1 VEVRSVCDL
10 WRGADW
16 LEREVFDM
24 FGVTFTGHPDLRRI
38 LMWETYA
45 EGYPL
50 RKDFLNAS
58 LFKSLFAI
66 DRFNTIRSYYDRLID
81 LPNLPNTLFMPV
93 ARADILDLLTVQDKV
108 ANKAKDITG
117 LMTGRRMRIPASLGD
132 AFLAFVQRTIDAARQ
147 AETSVNELDELFET
161 GFRGAEVEVVESMIK
176 ELDHIEKDT
185 DRMQIGIRAALFR
198 MEKDLPPVDVMFL
211 YKIIDWVGDLADQSQ
226 RVGSRL
232 HLLLA
237 R

>member
-1 VEVRSVCDL
+1 MAPRNFMSGIFGRSPVRPLQQHMAKVVACVNELPEFFDASIKGE
-10 WRGADW
+10 WERADKARANVSR
-16 LEREVFDM
+16 LENEADAMKVD
-24 FGVTFTGHPDLRRI
+24 
-38 LMWETYA
+38 
-45 EGYPL
+45 
-50 RKDFLNAS
+50 
-58 LFKSLFAI
+58 
-66 DRFNTIRSYYDRLID
+66 IRLH
-81 LPNLPNTLFMPV
+81 LPNTLFMPV

-117 LMTGRRMRIPASLGD
+117 LMTGRRMRIPESLGD
-132 AFLAFVQRTIDAARQ
+132 AFIAFVNRTIDAAKQ

-161 GFRGAEVEVVESMIK
+161 GFRGAEVEVVESLIK
-176 ELDHIEKDT
+176 ELNVIEKDT
-185 DRMQIGIRAALFR
+185 DRIQIEIRASLFR
-198 MEKDLPPVDVMFL
+198 MEKDMPPVDVMFL